1 MSRYIGQYISTCS
14 LCLCTK
20 PVRHP
25 PTGELYPLPILEE
38 QWNTLSIDFVVE
50 LPKSEKCD
58 TVMSVV
64 DLVSKRTYFILTYTM
79 VTIEEAARLFL
90 YHV

>member
-1 MSRYIGQYISTCS
+1 M
-14 LCLCTK
+14 
-20 PVRHP
+20 RHP
-25 PTGELYPLPILEE
+25 LTGELYPLPILEE

-50 LPKSEKCD
+50 LPKSKKCNA
-58 TVMSVV
+58 VMSVV